1 VSDVDPAEISA
12 GQNPE
17 FVPELIPAA
26 TRDRSDQKKPVREGL
41 PSTYRMRADAHY
53 VDQLGSKRAEPAHD
67 GGRRA
72 DALLAQLAQAIG
84 TIESTAAALGADP
97 SVVARR
103 VNLDLIK
110 SHAWRAAWLIR
121 ADAIA
126 RGARQAQLRRRPL
139 GSLLGQLRTGFA
151 PDCRLQGIQLQI
163 HTADWDAVIAADEE
177 VLLTGM
183 SAAVLATMDLIGAGE
198 SGTIKV
204 SVVASAGSPGTI
216 AVTQDDSIVHA
227 GLDVRFFDTGW
238 TDRPGGW
245 HSALAAAAI
254 RAAARMHGGD
264 AALLVTEQGGSSI
277 QLTFGAR

>member
-26 TRDRSDQKKPVREGL
+26 TRDRSDQKKPLREGL

-53 VDQLGSKRAEPAHD
+53 VDQLGSKRAEPAQD
-67 GGRRA
+67 GGRRV

-97 SVVARR
+97 SAVARR

-151 PDCRLQGIQLQI
+151 ADCRLQGIQLQI

-198 SGTIKV
+198 AGTIKV
-204 SVVASAGSPGTI
+204 SVVASAGSPGSI

-227 GLDVRFFDTGW
+227 GLDVRFFDPGW

-245 HSALAAAAI
+245 HAALAAAAI
-254 RAAARMHGGD
+254 RAAARLHGGD